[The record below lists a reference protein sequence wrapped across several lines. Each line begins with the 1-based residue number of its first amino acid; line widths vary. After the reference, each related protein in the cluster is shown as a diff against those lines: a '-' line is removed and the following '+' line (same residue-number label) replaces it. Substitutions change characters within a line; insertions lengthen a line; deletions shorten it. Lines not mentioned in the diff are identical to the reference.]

1 MMLQGGWARGVRGFG
16 PGARG
21 GDLAPGRGVGIWA
34 PARGGMGFGPRVRG
48 GVGIQARARGGVG
61 IRTRRGVEW
70 GFGPQCGVGW
80 GFGPWRGVEWGFGP
94 RRGVEIWPPARGG
107 DSSPGAGWGGD
118 SGPSAGWG
126 GDFWGKMGNF
136 LPFCRFFAVW
146 VEISGQWN
154 LESLP
159 FSGKNGCLGRDFRTA
174 ELGISTFFQQK
185 PLFR

>member
-1 MMLQGGWARGVRGFG
+1 MRQDVTGFFTMLQGPR
-16 PGARG
+16 ARG
-21 GDLAPGRGVGIWA
+21 GAGRGLAECGEARVCGGAGRGLAGGGGDSGPSAGCAGIRA

-48 GVGIQARARGGVG
+48 GVGIQARRGVG
-61 IRTRRGVEW
+61 I
-70 GFGPQCGVGW
+70 
-80 GFGPWRGVEWGFGP
+80 
-94 RRGVEIWPPARGG
+94 
-107 DSSPGAGWGGD
+107 
-118 SGPSAGWG
+118 
-126 GDFWGKMGNF
+126 FWGKMGNF

>member
-1 MMLQGGWARGVRGFG
+1 MC
-16 PGARG
+16 
-21 GDLAPGRGVGIWA
+21 GDSGPGRGVGIWPPGA
-34 PARGGMGFGPRVRG
+34 GWGFGPGAGWSGDSDPSAGWGGDSDPGAGWSGDSGPGAGWRFGPRRGVEIRARVRG
-48 GVGIQARARGGVG
+48 GVEIRAPARGGVG
-61 IRTRRGVEW
+61 IRT
-70 GFGPQCGVGW
+70 
-80 GFGPWRGVEWGFGP
+80 
-94 RRGVEIWPPARGG
+94 
-107 DSSPGAGWGGD
+107 PG
-118 SGPSAGWG
+118 AGWG

>member
-1 MMLQGGWARGVRGFG
+1 MCDRMLQDSLRCYRGARVRGGDSGSGAWCGFG

-21 GDLAPGRGVGIWA
+21 GDS
-34 PARGGMGFGPRVRG
+34 
-48 GVGIQARARGGVG
+48 
-61 IRTRRGVEW
+61 
-70 GFGPQCGVGW
+70 GW
-80 GFGPWRGVEWGFGP
+80 GFEPGAGGRGDSGP
-94 RRGVEIWPPARGG
+94 RRGVWWGFRPRTQGVRGFRPERG
-107 DSSPGAGWGGD
+107 VGI
-118 SGPSAGWG
+118 
-126 GDFWGKMGNF
+126 FWGKMGNF

>member
-1 MMLQGGWARGVRGFG
+1 MRQDVTGFFTMLQGSPGAGWGFG
-16 PGARG
+16 FGRVVWIRSRGAGWGFGVGIRG
-21 GDLAPGRGVGIWA
+21 GDSSP
-34 PARGGMGFGPRVRG
+34 
-48 GVGIQARARGGVG
+48 ARGGVG
-61 IRTRRGVEW
+61 IRAPG
-70 GFGPQCGVGW
+70 CGGGW
-80 GFGPWRGVEWGFGP
+80 GFGPRTQGVRGFRPERGVG
-94 RRGVEIWPPARGG
+94 I
-107 DSSPGAGWGGD
+107 
-118 SGPSAGWG
+118 
-126 GDFWGKMGNF
+126 FWGKMGNF